1 MIFFIIIIGFITI
14 NGCVLYA
21 LFTNLENFKESK
33 KHDLNI
39 LKKDIFEKIRFQIQE
54 TNIEHESLKREF
66 RIVKKQVDDMIGR
79 YK

>member
-21 LFTNLENFKESK
+21 LFTNLEKFKESK

-79 YK
+79 